1 MDSNVFEVSFAEY
14 IWIDANFNLRSKT
27 KVLKTTRVTMDDLP
41 EWNFD
46 GSSTGQAEGNYS
58 DVFIRPC
65 KIYSDPFLKGN
76 HVLVLCECLQDDSVP
91 DKFNNRWKLVEA
103 MKKYSDLKP
112 WCGIEQE
119 YVFFD
124 RHTKM
129 PLGWKEYN
137 NPGLGGQGPY
147 YCGVGGD
154 RAFGRKIAQEHLK
167 KCVEAGIHI
176 FGMNA
181 EVMASQWE
189 YQIGTSDP
197 LTVADDLWMARYI
210 LNRITEDHECYADLH
225 PKPFLG
231 DGNWNGSGCHTNY
244 STQSM
249 REKGGMEVMEKA
261 CKEIQANHEKDIK
274 LYGEHNEMRLTG
286 KHETAGINEFF
297 WGVGNRGASIRIS
310 KEVAKKGMGY
320 FEDRRPASNI
330 DPYVVLSL
338 LTNNVGK
345 ALTNK

>member
-1 MDSNVFEVSFAEY
+1 MNSPLSEVTFAEY
-14 IWIDANFNLRSKT
+14 IWIDSNLHLRSKT
-27 KVLKTTRVTMDDLP
+27 KVLKSTRIRLEDLP

-46 GSSTGQAEGNYS
+46 GSFTGQASGNIS
-58 DVFIRPC
+58 DVFIRPR
-65 KIYSDPFLKGN
+65 KIYSDPFLKAN
-76 HVLVLCECLQDDSVP
+76 HILVLCECYQDENTP
-91 DKFNNRWKLVEA
+91 DKFNNRWRLVEA
-103 MKKYSDLKP
+103 MKQYNHLKP

-119 YVFFD
+119 YVLFD

-129 PLGWKEYN
+129 PLGWKGYN
-137 NPGLGGQGPY
+137 EPGAGPQGPY

-154 RAFGRKIAQEHLK
+154 RSFGRKVAQEHLK

-176 FGMNA
+176 FGINA

-210 LNRITEDHECYADLH
+210 LDRITEDFDCYADLH

-244 STQSM
+244 SIESM
-249 REKGGMEVMEKA
+249 RVKGGMEVMEKA
-261 CKEIQANHEKDIK
+261 CKEIEKNHLHDIK
-274 LYGEHNEMRLTG
+274 LYGEHNDMRLTG
-286 KHETAGINEFF
+286 KHETQGMDQFS
-297 WGVGNRGASIRIS
+297 WGVGDRGASIRIS
-310 KEVAKKGMGY
+310 KEVAKKGFGY

-330 DPYVVLSL
+330 DPYVVLML
-338 LTNNVGK
+338 ITNNVGK
-345 ALTNK
+345 AVAKN

>member
-1 MDSNVFEVSFAEY
+1 MNSLLSEATFAEY
-14 IWIDANFNLRSKT
+14 VWIDAKLNLRSKT
-27 KVLKTTRVTMDDLP
+27 KVLKSTRVRLEDLP

-46 GSSTGQAEGNYS
+46 GSSTGQAEGNFS
-58 DVFIRPC
+58 DVFIRPK
-65 KIYSDPFLKGN
+65 KIYSDPFLKAN
-76 HVLVLCECLQDDSVP
+76 HILVLCECFQNEQTP

-103 MKKYSDLKP
+103 MKSYNHLKP

-119 YVFFD
+119 YVLFD

-137 NPGLGGQGPY
+137 NPGIGPQGPY

-176 FGMNA
+176 FGMNG

-210 LNRITEDHECYADLH
+210 LNRITEDFDCYVDLH

-249 REKGGMEVMEKA
+249 REEGGLKIMEIA
-261 CKEIQANHEKDIK
+261 CKEIEANHAHDIK
-274 LYGEHNEMRLTG
+274 LYGDHNEMRLTG
-286 KHETAGINEFF
+286 KHETQGMDKFS
-297 WGVGNRGASIRIS
+297 WGVGDRGASIRIS
-310 KEVAKKGMGY
+310 KEVAKKGKGY

-330 DPYVVLSL
+330 DPYVVLTL

-345 ALTNK
+345 ALNKL